1 MLRVTQRTMYST
13 LTNQMNS
20 NLSAYM
26 ESNIQGST
34 MKKVNKPSDD
44 PAGMARILNYR
55 TSIERITQLETSSDT
70 ALGWLQLADS
80 TLTNSVSTLLGSS
93 ILPLAEEAATSTMTA
108 ENRKQIAQQL
118 REYLGTL
125 INLANTR
132 YEDKCIFGGQN
143 YNGSA
148 FVEGLAVSSA
158 DNWGADP
165 NDPNAEATRP
175 NPPFQV
181 TGKLKSTSVVYFPAD
196 PPANESVL
204 LEADKTTYKYLAAD
218 GETWQEGTVR
228 AGTGAEEGW
237 LILDIDGATLKLPPQ
252 TDQYGNIL
260 KDKTTGKPVP
270 QSIYVHT
277 ADENEPTG
285 DNNGT
290 LLYVRPTAIY
300 QGDDNQ
306 ATPKVEQYGTVKWPS
321 TIKTSVSGTFDD
333 NTLIKLPDGVDMST
347 DTRTV
352 TNPDGTTSTVPNT
365 FKYQYS
371 TDSGKTW
378 VTGEA
383 TVAVDNTA
391 TPNTSSARLLLPGG
405 YMDISCPD
413 TAGGTPTDPIATSIP
428 SDAQLSLKPQ
438 RTDLSFTIMEGQTLT
453 VNNVGKD
460 IFGGLYKPEYGEIL
474 EPMFGEDD
482 GRNLFET
489 LGRLIG
495 YCEAN
500 NSNGIGQCLEDLK
513 LSQKNL
519 LVHAT
524 AIGGK
529 ENRLSATL
537 QNLDDNKY
545 DQQTRMSALEDVNL
559 TDLMV
564 RLMQQ
569 QMAYQTT
576 LQSSSMIMGLSL
588 ANYI

>member
-13 LTNQMNS
+13 LTNQMNT
-20 NLSAYM
+20 NLAAYM

-34 MKKVNKPSDD
+34 LKKVNKPSDD

-70 ALGWLQLADS
+70 ALGWLQLADT
-80 TLTNSVSTLLGSS
+80 TLSNSVSTLLGSD
-93 ILPLAEEAATSTMTA
+93 ILPLAEQAATSTVTA

-148 FVEGLAVSSA
+148 FVEGLAVSGA
-158 DNWGADP
+158 NWGVEDP
-165 NDPNAEATRP
+165 NDKNAQAQSP

-181 TGKLKSTSVVYFPAD
+181 GGTLKSTALVRFPAGEG
-196 PPANESVL
+196 ATKNENKRL
-204 LEADKTTYKYLAAD
+204 ADEVKEYEYSLD
-218 GETWQEGTVR
+218 GGVTWEKGVVEEKD
-228 AGTGAEEGW
+228 TG
-237 LILDIDGATLKLPPQ
+237 LILQVDGAILTLPPQ
-252 TDQYGNIL
+252 
-260 KDKTTGKPVP
+260 KDKDG
-270 QSIYVHT
+270 
-277 ADENEPTG
+277 NPTG
-285 DNNGT
+285 FPFINTAVTDDPDKFPLGDKNGT
-290 LLYVRPTAIY
+290 MLYVRPTAIY
-300 QGDDNQ
+300 QGDDNR
-306 ATPKVEQYGTVKWPS
+306 ATPKIEQYGTTQWPS
-321 TIKTSVSGTFDD
+321 TIGTTVGGSFDD
-333 NTLIKLPDGVDMST
+333 NTLIRIPDGVDIAKANYGDVFT
-347 DTRTV
+347 
-352 TNPDGTTSTVPNT
+352 
-365 FKYQYS
+365 YQYS

-378 VTGEA
+378 IAG
-383 TVAVDNTA
+383 TA
-391 TPNTSSARLLLPGG
+391 AIAAGQAGPTARLLLPGG
-405 YMDISCPD
+405 YMDINWRN
-413 TAGGTPTDPIATSIP
+413 TTDGIP
-428 SDAQLSLKPQ
+428 SDAQLSIKPQ
-438 RTDLSFTIMEGQTLT
+438 RTDLSFTIMDGQTLT

-460 IFGGLYKPEYGEIL
+460 IFGGLYKPEYGETL

-495 YCEAN
+495 YCETN
-500 NSNGIGQCLEDLK
+500 NSQGIGQCLDDLK
-513 LSQKNL
+513 ISQKNL

-545 DQQTRMSALEDVNL
+545 DQQTRMSALEDVNI

-569 QMAYQTT
+569 QTAYQTI
-576 LQSSSMIMGLSL
+576 LQSSSMIMQLNL
-588 ANYI
+588 TNYI

>member
-13 LTNQMNS
+13 LTNQMNT
-20 NLSAYM
+20 NLAAYM

-34 MKKVNKPSDD
+34 LKKVNKPSDD

-70 ALGWLQLADS
+70 ALGWLQLADT
-80 TLTNSVSTLLGSS
+80 TLSNSVSTLLGSD
-93 ILPLAEEAATSTMTA
+93 ILPLAEQAATSTVTA

-148 FVEGLAVSSA
+148 FVEGLAVSGA
-158 DNWGADP
+158 NWGVEDP
-165 NDPNAEATRP
+165 DDENAQAQSP

-181 TGKLKSTSVVYFPAD
+181 TGTLKSTALVRFPAGEG
-196 PPANESVL
+196 ATENGNAQL
-204 LEADKTTYKYLAAD
+204 AD
-218 GETWQEGTVR
+218 GVEYDYSLDGGATWEKGVVK
-228 AGTGAEEGW
+228 EEKDTSGNPV
-237 LILDIDGATLKLPPQ
+237 LTLQVDGATLTLPQ
-252 TDQYGNIL
+252 Q
-260 KDKTTGKPVP
+260 KDKDG
-270 QSIYVHT
+270 
-277 ADENEPTG
+277 NPTG
-285 DNNGT
+285 FPFINTAVTDDPDKFPLGDKNGT
-290 LLYVRPTAIY
+290 MLYVRPTAIY
-300 QGDDNQ
+300 QGDDNR
-306 ATPKVEQYGTVKWPS
+306 ATPKIEQYGTTQWPS
-321 TIKTSVSGTFDD
+321 TIGTTVGGSFDD
-333 NTLIKLPDGVDMST
+333 NTLIRIPDGVDIAKANYGDVFT
-347 DTRTV
+347 
-352 TNPDGTTSTVPNT
+352 
-365 FKYQYS
+365 YQYS

-378 VTGEA
+378 IAG
-383 TVAVDNTA
+383 TA
-391 TPNTSSARLLLPGG
+391 AIAAGQAGPTARLLLPGG
-405 YMDISCPD
+405 YMDINWRN
-413 TAGGTPTDPIATSIP
+413 TTDGIP
-428 SDAQLSLKPQ
+428 SDAQLSIKPQ
-438 RTDLSFTIMEGQTLT
+438 RTDLSFTIMDGQTLT

-460 IFGGLYKPEYGEIL
+460 IFGGLYKPEYGETL

-495 YCEAN
+495 YCETN
-500 NSNGIGQCLEDLK
+500 NSQGIGQCLDDLK
-513 LSQKNL
+513 ISQKNL

-545 DQQTRMSALEDVNL
+545 DQQTRMSALEDVNI

-569 QMAYQTT
+569 QTAYQTI
-576 LQSSSMIMGLSL
+576 LQSSSMIMQLNL
-588 ANYI
+588 TNYI

>member
-70 ALGWLQLADS
+70 ALGWLQLADT
-80 TLTNSVSTLLGSS
+80 TLSNSVSTLLGSS
-93 ILPLAEEAATSTMTA
+93 ILPLAEQAATGTVTA

-148 FVEGLAVSSA
+148 FVEGLAVSGA
-158 DNWGADP
+158 NWGVDQTDP
-165 NDPNAEATRP
+165 DAKAQSP

-181 TGKLKSTSVVYFPAD
+181 TGTLKSTAVVRFPD
-196 PPANESVL
+196 ENNPPANNPATL
-204 LEADKTTYKYLAAD
+204 GDGTKYEYTIDGGKSWETGTVTLAAD
-218 GETWQEGTVR
+218 GKSLQ
-228 AGTGAEEGW
+228 
-237 LILDIDGATLKLPPQ
+237 LIVDGATLTLPPQ
-252 TDQYGNIL
+252 VDKDGNL
-260 KDKTTGKPVP
+260 TGKFP
-270 QSIYVHT
+270 SINT
-277 ADENEPTG
+277 AVTNDEENFPTG
-285 DNNGT
+285 DKNGT
-290 LLYVRPTAIY
+290 MLYVRPTAIY

-306 ATPKVEQYGTVKWPS
+306 ATPKVEQYGKIPLSKNITP
-321 TIKTSVSGTFDD
+321 TVSGTFDD
-333 NTLIKLPDGVDMST
+333 NTLIKFPDGVDT
-347 DTRTV
+347 TKANYGDTFT
-352 TNPDGTTSTVPNT
+352 
-365 FKYQYS
+365 YQYS

-378 VTGEA
+378 VEGKA
-383 TVAVDNTA
+383 TLQQQAGGT
-391 TPNTSSARLLLPGG
+391 TPTMRLLLPGG
-405 YMDISCPD
+405 YMDVNWTTQD
-413 TAGGTPTDPIATSIP
+413 AIP
-428 SDAQLSLKPQ
+428 EGAQLSIKPQ

-513 LSQKNL
+513 LSQKNV

-545 DQQTRMSALEDVNL
+545 DQQTRMSTLEDVNL

>member
-13 LTNQMNS
+13 LTNQMNT
-20 NLSAYM
+20 NLAAYM

-34 MKKVNKPSDD
+34 LKKVNKPSDD

-70 ALGWLQLADS
+70 ALGWLQLADT
-80 TLTNSVSTLLGSS
+80 TLSNSVSTLLGSD
-93 ILPLAEEAATSTMTA
+93 ILPLAEQAATSTVTA

-148 FVEGLAVSSA
+148 FVEGLAVSGA
-158 DNWGADP
+158 NWGVEDP
-165 NDPNAEATRP
+165 DDENAQAQSP

-181 TGKLKSTSVVYFPAD
+181 TGTLKSTALVRFPAGEG
-196 PPANESVL
+196 ATENGKAQL
-204 LEADKTTYKYLAAD
+204 AD
-218 GETWQEGTVR
+218 GVEYDYSLDGGATWEKGVVK
-228 AGTGAEEGW
+228 EEKDTSGNPV
-237 LILDIDGATLKLPPQ
+237 LTLQVDGATLTLPQ
-252 TDQYGNIL
+252 Q
-260 KDKTTGKPVP
+260 KDKDG
-270 QSIYVHT
+270 
-277 ADENEPTG
+277 NPTG
-285 DNNGT
+285 FPFINTAVTDDPDKFPLGDKNGT
-290 LLYVRPTAIY
+290 MLYVRPTAIY
-300 QGDDNQ
+300 QGDDNR
-306 ATPKVEQYGTVKWPS
+306 ATPKIEQYGTTQWPS
-321 TIKTSVSGTFDD
+321 TIGTTVGGSFDD
-333 NTLIKLPDGVDMST
+333 NTLIRIPDGVDIAKANYGDVFT
-347 DTRTV
+347 
-352 TNPDGTTSTVPNT
+352 
-365 FKYQYS
+365 YQYS

-378 VTGEA
+378 IAG
-383 TVAVDNTA
+383 TA
-391 TPNTSSARLLLPGG
+391 AIAAGQAGPTARLLLPGG
-405 YMDISCPD
+405 YMDINWRN
-413 TAGGTPTDPIATSIP
+413 TTDGIP
-428 SDAQLSLKPQ
+428 SDAQLSIKPQ
-438 RTDLSFTIMEGQTLT
+438 RTDLSFTIMDGQTLT

-460 IFGGLYKPEYGEIL
+460 IFGGLYKPEYGETL

-495 YCEAN
+495 YCETN
-500 NSNGIGQCLEDLK
+500 NSQGIGQCLDDLK
-513 LSQKNL
+513 ISQKNL

-545 DQQTRMSALEDVNL
+545 DQQTRMSALEDVNI

-569 QMAYQTT
+569 QTAYQTI
-576 LQSSSMIMGLSL
+576 LQSSSMIMQLNL
-588 ANYI
+588 TNYI

>member
-13 LTNQMNS
+13 LTNQMNN

-70 ALGWLQLADS
+70 ALGWLQLADT
-80 TLTNSVSTLLGSS
+80 TLSNSVSTLLGSS
-93 ILPLAEEAATSTMTA
+93 ILPLAEQAATSTVTA

-148 FVEGLAVSSA
+148 FVEGLAVSGA
-158 DNWGADP
+158 NWGANP
-165 NDPNAEATRP
+165 KPPAGTTAEAQSP

-181 TGKLKSTSVVYFPAD
+181 TGTLKSTALVRFPA
-196 PPANESVL
+196 
-204 LEADKTTYKYLAAD
+204 
-218 GETWQEGTVR
+218 GETETENGNTQLSEGTAYQYSLDGGKSWQNDTIK
-228 AGTGAEEGW
+228 AGTDKEGKTV
-237 LILDIDGATLKLPPQ
+237 LTLQVDGATLTLPPQ
-252 TDQYGNIL
+252 VDKDGNAAGFPFVNTAVTNDPDNFPVG
-260 KDKTTGKPVP
+260 DK
-270 QSIYVHT
+270 
-277 ADENEPTG
+277 
-285 DNNGT
+285 NGT
-290 LLYVRPTAIY
+290 MLYVRPTAIY

-321 TIKTSVSGTFDD
+321 TIDTTVGGSFDD
-333 NTLIKLPDGVDMST
+333 NTLIRIPAGVDMSK
-347 DTRTV
+347 
-352 TNPDGTTSTVPNT
+352 NNLPDPNDSTKTIPNT

-378 VTGEA
+378 ATAEA
-383 TVAVDNTA
+383 TVIVNSTV

-413 TAGGTPTDPIATSIP
+413 TAGGTPTAPIATSIP
-428 SDAQLSLKPQ
+428 SGAQLSLKPQ

-495 YCEAN
+495 YCETN
-500 NSNGIGQCLEDLK
+500 NSHGIGQCLDDLK
-513 LSQKNL
+513 LSQKNV

-545 DQQTRMSALEDVNL
+545 DQQSRMSTLEDVNL
-559 TDLMV
+559 TELMV
-564 RLMQQ
+564 RLTQQ

>member
-1 MLRVTQRTMYST
+1 MYST

-34 MKKVNKPSDD
+34 LKKVNKPSDD

-55 TSIERITQLETSSDT
+55 TSIERITQLETSADT
-70 ALGWLQLADS
+70 ALGWLQLADN
-80 TLTNSVSTLLGSS
+80 TLSNSVSTLLGSS
-93 ILPLAEEAATSTMTA
+93 ILPLAEQAATSTMTA
-108 ENRKQIAQQL
+108 ENRKQVAQQL

-148 FVEGLAVSSA
+148 FVEGLTVSGA
-158 DNWGADP
+158 NWGADP
-165 NDPNAEATRP
+165 DDKDAEP
-175 NPPFQV
+175 QSPKPPFQV
-181 TGKLKSTSVVYFPAD
+181 TGTLKSTVLVRFPDKTVPAD
-196 PPANESVL
+196 KSKQLDVGTE
-204 LEADKTTYKYLAAD
+204 YKYLDAN
-218 GETWQEGTVR
+218 GEWQEGKVE
-228 AGTGAEEGW
+228 AGEGDEEGW
-237 LILDIDGATLKLPPQ
+237 LILNVGGATLKLPPQ
-252 TDQYGNIL
+252 TDQYGNVL
-260 KDKTTGKPVP
+260 KDANDKPIP
-270 QSIYVHT
+270 QSIYVNP
-277 ADENEPTG
+277 ADEDKQLGEK
-285 DNNGT
+285 NGT

-306 ATPKVEQYGTVKWPS
+306 ATPTIEQYGTAKWPS
-321 TIKTSVSGTFDD
+321 GIKAAVGAGGTFDD
-333 NTLIKLPDGVDMST
+333 NVLIRIPKGEGQENGVDLS
-347 DTRTV
+347 V
-352 TNPDGTTSTVPNT
+352 SSITNPDGTTSPNT

-371 TDSGKTW
+371 TDNGKTW
-378 VTGEA
+378 ITATA
-383 TVAVDNTA
+383 TVT
-391 TPNTSSARLLLPGG
+391 TSQTARLLLPGG
-405 YMDISCPD
+405 YMDLSV
-413 TAGGTPTDPIATSIP
+413 DPSATTSKIP
-428 SDAQLSLKPQ
+428 ADAQLSIKPQ

-460 IFGGLYKPEYGEIL
+460 IFGGLYKPGYGDIL
-474 EPMFGEDD
+474 EPMYGEAD
-482 GRNLFET
+482 GRNIFET

-495 YCEAN
+495 YCETD

-519 LVHAT
+519 LIHAT

-545 DQQTRMSALEDVNL
+545 DQQTRMSNLEDVNI

-569 QMAYQTT
+569 QMAYQTI
-576 LQSSSMIMGLSL
+576 LQSSSMIMQLNL
-588 ANYI
+588 TNYV

>member
-13 LTNQMNS
+13 LTNQMNG

-55 TSIERITQLETSSDT
+55 TSIERITQLEVSSDT
-70 ALGWLQLADS
+70 ALGWLQLADN

-93 ILPLAEEAATSTMTA
+93 ILPLAEQAATSTVTA

-148 FVEGLAVSSA
+148 FVEGLAVSGA
-158 DNWGADP
+158 NWGVEDP
-165 NDPNAEATRP
+165 NDPDSKAQSP

-181 TGKLKSTSVVYFPAD
+181 TGTLKSTALVRFPAGEGATENGNVKLEVD
-196 PPANESVL
+196 TTEYQYSLDGGKTWVTEDANGNPLTVT
-204 LEADKTTYKYLAAD
+204 KNAD
-218 GETWQEGTVR
+218 GLLQLSVG
-228 AGTGAEEGW
+228 
-237 LILDIDGATLKLPPQ
+237 GATLTLPEQ
-252 TDQYGNIL
+252 KKDVYINTAVTDDEENFPVG
-260 KDKTTGKPVP
+260 DK
-270 QSIYVHT
+270 
-277 ADENEPTG
+277 
-285 DNNGT
+285 NGT
-290 LLYVRPTAIY
+290 MLYVRPTAIY

-321 TIKTSVSGTFDD
+321 SIGTSVTGTFDD

-347 DTRTV
+347 ATRTV

-378 VTGEA
+378 VTAEA
-383 TVAVDNTA
+383 TVAVDSTA

-405 YMDISCPD
+405 YMDITCPD
-413 TAGGTPTDPIATSIP
+413 INGSTATPPTATSIP
-428 SDAQLSLKPQ
+428 SEAQLSLKPQ
-438 RTDLSFTIMEGQTLT
+438 RTDLSFTIMEGQTIT

-460 IFGGLYKPEYGEIL
+460 IFGGLYKPEYGETL

-495 YCEAN
+495 YCETN
-500 NSNGIGQCLEDLK
+500 NSQGIGQCLDDLK
-513 LSQKNL
+513 LSQKNI
-519 LVHAT
+519 LVHGT

-545 DQQTRMSALEDVNL
+545 DQQTRMSTLEDVNL
-559 TDLMV
+559 TELMV
-564 RLMQQ
+564 RLTQQ